1 MTPRKSRRRTIAV
14 LSVATLAAMSFFAAP
29 SATAVA
35 PPATLDKVGVAA
47 ERPDPVPGAPMADPK
62 EMARPEVEPAPEL
75 GQRSGE
81 VKVRAAKA
89 VTALAA
95 TDSVALRPLVI
106 ATDASDF
113 GLETW
118 RSILDS
124 IGTPY
129 DVLLAID
136 DPLAAADLVRTDGAG
151 KYSAVLLTN
160 SALLYQDAEGN
171 YFSALDGTEWNTL
184 WEYERTFA
192 VRQVSLYTS
201 YGTFPEDYCLRA
213 GSEGGIG
220 DTPVQ
225 ASLTATGASFFETLK
240 ATAKIPISLS
250 YVYRS
255 TIEPGCD
262 AQPLLTV
269 GSDILG
275 VVSTS
280 TDGRERAALTFSSN
294 QYLPQADLLG
304 YGLLNWATKGVFIGE
319 QRHWI
324 NVDEDDWF
332 NTGDHLYPDGTLETD
347 PGFRISGPEV
357 SQINQQ
363 QTAFR
368 NKYPLANTFTLN
380 LAYNGGDFDARAHAM
395 CTSLLSRDPLSSYSR
410 CLRKRFRWVNH
421 TLTHPEMNFTTYA
434 ESVKEIRDN
443 LTKVRNR
450 GFTVPTEVLKTGEY
464 SGLGV
469 YNPDPNAPDTDPP
482 TDYGLEASNVNLLKA
497 AKDLG
502 VKYLH
507 GNMSFESHK
516 PDCFNCGIV
525 HPLESALMVVPDWPT
540 NIGYHTTTPAE
551 QTYLFNLLYGP
562 NGQFPFFDHDL
573 TYAEVI
579 DYESGVA
586 LQHVMDGSAYTH
598 TLHVGNLHQYA
609 SGKSLTFDW
618 LNAIL
623 DKYSS
628 YYKVPVL
635 NPDWVKLAGYVESR
649 TAHSAEQDQGN
660 DAMWNRVANT
670 ITYTAARTGAMFV
683 TGATGGGSLTEAYGA
698 DNISRVNLTAG
709 NAVTLTATPRP

>member
-1 MTPRKSRRRTIAV
+1 MTPRKSRRRSIAV
-14 LSVATLAAMSFFAAP
+14 LSVAAVAAVSFFAAP
-29 SATAVA
+29 SATAVS
-35 PPATLDKVGVAA
+35 PPATHSKVGVSA
-47 ERPDPVPGAPMADPK
+47 ERSDPLPGAPLADPA
-62 EMARPEVEPAPEL
+62 EMARPEVEPAPPL
-75 GQRSGE
+75 GKKSGE
-81 VKVRAAKA
+81 VQVAKKA
-89 VTALAA
+89 ITTLAA

-106 ATDASDF
+106 ATDESDF

-118 RSILDS
+118 RSVLDS

-129 DVLLAID
+129 DVLLAVD
-136 DPLAAADLVRTDGAG
+136 DPLAASDLVRTDGAG

-160 SALLYQDAEGN
+160 NALLYQDAEGN
-171 YFSALDGTEWNTL
+171 YFSAFDGTEWNTL
-184 WEYERTFA
+184 WDYERTFK

-201 YGTFPEDYCLRA
+201 YGTFPEDYCLRP
-213 GSEGGIG
+213 GSEGSIG

-225 ASLTATGASFFETLK
+225 TSLTATGASFFETLK
-240 ATAKIPISLS
+240 ATAQIPISLS

-255 TIEPGCD
+255 TIEPGCA
-262 AQPLLTV
+262 AQPLLTA
-269 GSDILG
+269 GSDVLG
-275 VVSTS
+275 VVTTS

-304 YGLLNWATKGVFIGE
+304 YGLVNWATKGVFIGE

-332 NTGDHLYPDGTLETD
+332 NSGDHLYPDGTLETD
-347 PGFRISGPEV
+347 PGFRLSGPEV
-357 SQINQQ
+357 SQINNQ

-380 LAYNGGDFDARAHAM
+380 MAYNAGDFDARAHAM

-410 CLRKRFRWVNH
+410 CLRNRFRWVNH

-434 ESVKEIRDN
+434 QSVAEIRDN

-482 TDYGLEASNVNLLKA
+482 TDFGLGASNPNLLKA

-525 HPLESALMVVPDWPT
+525 HPMEPALMVVPDWPT

-551 QTYLFNLLYGP
+551 QTYLFNTLYGP
-562 NGQFPFFDHDL
+562 TGKFPFFDHNL
-573 TYAEVI
+573 TYAEVV

-628 YYKVPVL
+628 YYKVPL
-635 NPDWVKLAGYVESR
+635 RNPDWVGLASYVSSR
-649 TAHSAEQDQGN
+649 TAHTAEYEQGN
-660 DAMWNRVANT
+660 DALWNRVTNQV
-670 ITYTAARTGAMFV
+670 TYQAARTGSLFV
-683 TGATGGGSLTEAYGA
+683 TGVTGGGSQTEVYGA
-698 DNISRVNLTAG
+698 DNISRVGLTAG
-709 NAVTLTATPRP
+709 NTVTLTATPR